1 MSSKLSL
8 SLAALA
14 VVATSAPALAAAD
27 PTRYLDVDQAR
38 VLGTGVMATTMGT
51 SSMMD
56 FRYGLMKDVE
66 LAVGYDWSSGQKL
79 DEVAKGGYDLGVKY
93 AVGTFAGLNIAGK
106 LGVMAGDLSNPGTG
120 LGYGASLPIGVG
132 LGGLNLDVQPYL
144 SGSTTA
150 GATMAMGTRV
160 GIRQNVSTNTDLL
173 VRAGY
178 EMVGSAG
185 SATVMTGLRYNL
197 GGGGWLDL
205 GLIDWNQAANATTWG
220 KVSLT
225 FVGNR

>member
-8 SLAALA
+8 SLGALA
-14 VVATSAPALAAAD
+14 VVATAAPALAAAD
-27 PTRYLDVDQAR
+27 PTTYLDVDQAR
-38 VLGTGVMATTMGT
+38 VLGSGVMATTMGT
-51 SSMMD
+51 DSMMN

-79 DEVAKGGYDLGVKY
+79 EDVAKGGYGVGVKY
-93 AVGTFAGLNIAGK
+93 SLGTVAGLNLAGQA
-106 LGVMAGDLSNPGTG
+106 GVMAGDLSNPGTG
-120 LGYGASLPIGVG
+120 LGYAASLPIGVG
-132 LGGLNLDVQPYL
+132 LGSLNLDVQPYL

-150 GATMAMGTRV
+150 GTSMAMGTRV
-160 GIRQNVSTNTDLL
+160 GIRQNISANTDLL

-178 EMVGSAG
+178 QMVGNAG
-185 SATVMTGLRYNL
+185 SATVMTGVRYNL

-205 GLIDWNQAANATTWG
+205 GLVDWSQATNATTWG